1 MEIQNTLSLLDRILH
16 MRAHIF
22 LTAHTLPPAP
32 PTHWMRRI
40 ISSMLLSKIRSAS
53 QGLRCAGVTC
63 MKWFGGRQLM
73 TRDGHDPFAPPPVL
87 HIILKKCEE
96 AHSGL
101 ILMYA
106 RHPPPWGVGCFLVL
120 WGPPPPPRVS
130 AHRRRRSNFF
140 CLFIG

>member
-16 MRAHIF
+16 RRTHIF
-22 LTAHTLPPAP
+22 LTTHASPP
-32 PTHWMRRI
+32 HWMRRI

-73 TRDGHDPFAPPPVL
+73 TRDGHDHFAPPPVL

-101 ILMYA
+101 LLMYA
-106 RHPPPWGVGCFLVL
+106 RHHPTVGWGVL
-120 WGPPPPPRVS
+120 WNFGRPYPPPRVS
-130 AHRRRRSNFF
+130 AHRRRRSKFF